1 MTAAEPAAGSKSEMA
16 YQAIRARIVDGS
28 YGPGH
33 RLVLDRLA
41 RELSVSPVPVREA
54 IRRLEAEGYVEYRR
68 NVGPQVA
75 LIDADAFVRTMEVLA
90 LLEGACTAAA
100 APHLTAADL
109 ARAAGVTDRMAAT
122 LDDFDP
128 VGFTALNR
136 EFHQIIA
143 AACPNTHLRGLVER
157 EWARLD
163 VIRRSAFAVVPGRSR
178 GSVAEHRRLLAL
190 IRDGAPFAEIEAYA
204 RGHKLATLRAF
215 RDRSGASDGAARTF
229 PEGSGDEV
237 PQ

>member
-1 MTAAEPAAGSKSEMA
+1 MPAAAASKSEMA
-16 YQAIRARIVDGS
+16 YDAIKARIIDGA

-33 RLVLDRLA
+33 RLVLDRIA
-41 RELSVSPVPVREA
+41 KDLSVSAVPVREA
-54 IRRLEAEGYVEYRR
+54 VRRLEAEGYVEYLR

-75 LIDADAFVRTMEVLA
+75 LIDAGAFVRTMEVLA

-100 APHLTAADL
+100 APHLTPADL
-109 ARAAGVTDRMAAT
+109 ARAADVNDRMAAS

-136 EFHQIIA
+136 EFHGILG

-163 VIRRSAFAVVPGRSR
+163 LIRRSAFSVVPGRSR
-178 GSVAEHRRLLAL
+178 GSIAEHARLLAL
-190 IRDGAPFAEIEAYA
+190 ITDGAPADRVETYA
-204 RGHKLATLRAF
+204 REHKLATLRAF
-215 RDRSGASDGAARTF
+215 RRRSGDPIPTE
-229 PEGSGDEV
+229 EGDH
-237 PQ
+237 P